1 MNNNEQDISDKDI
14 QFVAGLYKENVL
26 DTERAWQRFAVRH
39 AIHRSVS
46 FRRYWL
52 AAASV
57 LLLLLVGIGVL
68 YESER
73 DDSEWISVA
82 TAPGELKEVLLP
94 DSTLISMAGSS
105 IIRYD
110 RATYG
115 KGQRVVT
122 MKGKALY
129 QVVRN
134 IECPFIVQ
142 TSKTSVT
149 VLGTTFQ
156 VKANVSSTNVHVVS
170 GQVSFSTVTGKNVLL
185 AAGMLGNWSVGKQEI
200 VVEHRDNSNDLSWK
214 TKILKFK
221 DTPLD
226 AVINDLCEFYQVK
239 IINRTQ
245 LSNLRLTATF
255 NDMSLDEVLKII
267 NQTLDIQLEVVFDSN
282 K

>member
-26 DTERAWQRFAVRH
+26 DTERAWQRFAARH

-73 DDSEWISVA
+73 NDSEWISVA

>member
-1 MNNNEQDISDKDI
+1 MNNNEHDISDKDI

-26 DTERAWQRFAVRH
+26 DAGKAWQRFAVRH

-73 DDSEWISVA
+73 NDSEWISVV

-94 DSTLISMAGSS
+94 DSTLVSMAGISTL
-105 IIRYD
+105 RYD
-110 RATYG
+110 RTTYG
-115 KGQRVVT
+115 KEQRTVL
-122 MKGKALY
+122 MSGKAFY

-134 IECPFIVQ
+134 TQCPFTVQ
-142 TSKTSVT
+142 TSKTRVT
-149 VLGTTFQ
+149 VLGTMFQ
-156 VKANVSSTNVHVVS
+156 VKESASSTYVHVMT
-170 GQVSFSTVTGKNVLL
+170 GQVRFSTMTGKNVLL
-185 AAGMLGNWSVGKQEI
+185 AAGMLGNWAVGQQEI
-200 VVEHRDNSNDLSWK
+200 SVEHRNDSNDLSWK
-214 TKILKFK
+214 TKTLEFK

-239 IINRTQ
+239 IVNRTKSGD
-245 LSNLRLTATF
+245 LKLTATF
-255 NDMSLDEVLKII
+255 NDMSLEEVLKII
-267 NQTLDIQLEVVFDSN
+267 NQTLDTRLEVAPDSN